1 MSEEV
6 KNAGLIVPRAMV
18 TSYLVNGSMGLIM
31 LVTFLFCVPSVSE
44 ATTYPY
50 PFLYVLQ
57 SSMSLGLVN
66 GITILLLILGMVS
79 NIDASASASRQAF
92 ALARD
97 RGLPFS
103 RWISTVISYSSF
115 NFSSSSLIWKILG
128 SSKASSSGQCRR
140 THLCNH
146 HVTLLDQHRFRNR
159 LDRDHFV
166 ATLFSDDELRA
177 LHRLCVLSTVKASRN
192 VA

>member
-6 KNAGLIVPRAMV
+6 KDAGLIVPRAMV

-44 ATTYPY
+44 ALNYPY
-50 PFLYVLQ
+50 PYLYVLQ
-57 SSMSLGLVN
+57 SSMSMGSVN
-66 GITILLLILGMVS
+66 GITILLLLLGMVS

-103 RWISTVISYSSF
+103 RWISTVISCF
-115 NFSSSSLIWKILG
+115 NFSSSPLIWKILG
-128 SSKASSSGQCRR
+128 SSKASCSGQCRR
-140 THLCNH
+140 TYLCNH

-177 LHRLCVLSTVKASRN
+177 LHRLRFLPTVKASRN